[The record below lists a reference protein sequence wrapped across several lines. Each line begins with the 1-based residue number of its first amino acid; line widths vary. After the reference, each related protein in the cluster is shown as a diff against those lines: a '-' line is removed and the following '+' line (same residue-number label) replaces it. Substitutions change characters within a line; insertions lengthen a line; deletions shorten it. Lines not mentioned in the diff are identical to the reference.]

1 MKHLVDGNGGVI
13 TIDKNG
19 NFGKAFTTELMVW
32 ASIKDNTL
40 ESGMEKDEVETEDLS
55 TQMARMKLQ

>member
-1 MKHLVDGNGGVI
+1 MKDLVNGYGGVI

-40 ESGMEKDEVETEDLS
+40 ESGMEKDEVEREDL
-55 TQMARMKLQ
+55 